1 MRRVHRVA
9 DQIVGHLNDWN
20 DMNDDLWKDLT
31 AIFRESLDNDSL
43 TLTETTTAKDVE
55 GWDSITH
62 VLIVVA
68 VEKKFRVKFT
78 AGEIQQLQNVGE
90 LAALI
95 RSKRT

>member
-1 MRRVHRVA
+1 
-9 DQIVGHLNDWN
+9 
-20 DMNDDLWKDLT
+20 MNDDVWNELT
-31 AIFRESLDNDSL
+31 EIFRESLDNDTL

-78 AGEIQQLQNVGE
+78 AGEIQQLHNVGD

-95 RSKRT
+95 RRKQT

>member
-1 MRRVHRVA
+1 MF
-9 DQIVGHLNDWN
+9 DPKLS
-20 DMNDDLWKDLT
+20 MNDNVWNDLT

-43 TLTETTTAKDVE
+43 VLTETTTAKDVE
-55 GWDSITH
+55 GWDSISH

-78 AGEIQQLQNVGE
+78 AGEIQQLQNAGD

-95 RSKRT
+95 RRKLA

>member
-1 MRRVHRVA
+1 
-9 DQIVGHLNDWN
+9 
-20 DMNDDLWKDLT
+20 MNDKIWEDLT
-31 AIFRESLDNDSL
+31 GIFRETLDRDDL
-43 TLTETTTAKDVE
+43 VLTETTTAKDVE

-90 LAALI
+90 LAALV
-95 RSKRT
+95 RRKQG

>member
-1 MRRVHRVA
+1 
-9 DQIVGHLNDWN
+9 
-20 DMNDDLWKDLT
+20 MNDNVWNDLT

-43 TLTETTTAKDVE
+43 TLTESTTAKDVE

-78 AGEIQQLQNVGE
+78 AGEIQQLKNVGD

-95 RSKRT
+95 RSKQA

>member
-1 MRRVHRVA
+1 
-9 DQIVGHLNDWN
+9 
-20 DMNDDLWKDLT
+20 MNDDLWKDLT

-43 TLTETTTAKDVE
+43 TLTEATTAKDVD

-62 VLIVVA
+62 VLIMVA

-90 LAALI
+90 LAKLI
-95 RSKRT
+95 QSRQAELPSGGG

>member
-1 MRRVHRVA
+1 
-9 DQIVGHLNDWN
+9 
-20 DMNDDLWKDLT
+20 MNDNVWNDLT

-78 AGEIQQLQNVGE
+78 AGEIQQLKNVGD

-95 RSKRT
+95 RRKQV